1 MNADRVVASV
11 LALTIGVSGT
21 PAQAGAQDVASVRDS
36 AGVHIVENPAPLIDR
51 GTVWATVDPEVT
63 LSIGER
69 DGPVSHLFVQIISA
83 FEMRDASIRDEP
95 RSVVLTEDPAGRWIL
110 SVYDF
115 DGRQTASIRA
125 GVARTAVTEDI
136 EFDARSWMKAE
147 PRASLQLS
155 SRGSCP
161 TSTGPRCPTA
171 LQPSAAWSS
180 TGRTGLGEATGRTL
194 GGGWQ
199 RHVRYHRPGWTVARH
214 RRRQPLVRG
223 YPVNR

>member
-1 MNADRVVASV
+1 M

-136 EFDARSWMKAE
+136 EFDARSWMKARAE
-147 PRASLQLS
+147 SLSSAEFEGFMSNIHRASM
-155 SRGSCP
+155 P
-161 TSTGPRCPTA
+161 DSTPAIG
-171 LQPSAAWSS
+171 
-180 TGRTGLGEATGRTL
+180 GLVLDRADRSG
-194 GGGWQ
+194 
-199 RHVRYHRPGWTVARH
+199 
-214 RRRQPLVRG
+214 
-223 YPVNR
+223 